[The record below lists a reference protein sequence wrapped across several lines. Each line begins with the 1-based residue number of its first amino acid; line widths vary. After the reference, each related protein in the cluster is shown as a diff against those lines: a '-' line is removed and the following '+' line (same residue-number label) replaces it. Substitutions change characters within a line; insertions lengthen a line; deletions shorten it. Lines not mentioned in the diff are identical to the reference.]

1 MPTEEL
7 FGKYRVPNIPI
18 AIPQS
23 SAGSSVP
30 SSSSSPQ
37 PQQQQVQPDGYDW
50 EAFDYIQDIDFD
62 TYKECMTNLEGFQAL
77 FADVTT
83 LPASQRNQVLSV
95 IAQMAMEGVTQGEYV
110 GRLGQIAEIVGNENM
125 IRCVDAVKSYEY
137 DLANKA
143 ASDGA
148 AANGNGSANG
158 ANGAN
163 GNGNENGQLSI
174 MDKAKGFVSKYWL
187 KATLATL
194 LAGLSYYGYKKY
206 TGMKSE
212 EKEEDEDDI
221 ELLEG
226 EVFVP
231 KDFGKKK
238 KTKAPI
244 LEIDDSDD
252 IDLLDGETWVPRNFG
267 KQRGLSN
274 PRKKRKIKLNPK
286 KKRK

>member
-7 FGKYRVPNIPI
+7 FSRYRTPNLSPGAT

-23 SAGSSVP
+23 TARVDSN
-30 SSSSSPQ
+30 
-37 PQQQQVQPDGYDW
+37 QQTQPDGYDW
-50 EAFDYIQDIDFD
+50 EAFDYIKDIDFD

-77 FADVTT
+77 FADVST
-83 LPASQRNQVLSV
+83 LPASQRNQVLGV
-95 IAQMAMEGVTQGEYV
+95 VAQMAMESITQGEYV

-148 AANGNGSANG
+148 AANGNGTTNE
-158 ANGAN
+158 NGAN
-163 GNGNENGQLSI
+163 GNGNGGENGQLSLV
-174 MDKAKGFVSKYWL
+174 DKAKGFVGKHWL

-194 LAGLSYYGYKKY
+194 VAGLSYYGYKKY
-206 TGMKSE
+206 SSMAEDKQ
-212 EKEEDEDDI
+212 EEDEDDI

-231 KDFGKKK
+231 KDFGKRKK
-238 KTKAPI
+238 ARAPI
-244 LEIDDSDD
+244 LEVDDSDG
-252 IDLLDGETWVPRNFG
+252 IDLLEGESWVPRNFG
-267 KQRGLSN
+267 KQRNLRN
-274 PRKKRKIKLNPK
+274 PKKKKRKIKLNPK